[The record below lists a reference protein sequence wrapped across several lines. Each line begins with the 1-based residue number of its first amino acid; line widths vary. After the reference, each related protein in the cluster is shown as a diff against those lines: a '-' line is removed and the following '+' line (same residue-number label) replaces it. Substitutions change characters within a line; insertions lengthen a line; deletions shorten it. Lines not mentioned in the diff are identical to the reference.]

1 MTIAV
6 STLGAVIADDEP
18 LARSHLRTLLED
30 CGVRT
35 LGECSTGREA
45 VAAAQSRPDLLC
57 LDVRMPDL
65 DGLDVARRVR
75 TAIRSDMRDA
85 RPVIVFTT
93 GYADYA
99 APAFDLDAAD
109 YLLKPLTAA
118 RVEEAVRRVRARLS
132 RPAGSEMSKVPRVFL
147 PQDDHHVALAPEA
160 IRYAVAHQRFCEVH
174 TDGETHRLRAR
185 LSRLEEL
192 LAPYGFVRTHRA
204 YLVNLRRVRALVPW
218 SRHVASVL
226 LDDGGETHIPV
237 AKSRLS
243 VLRRSVVWIAAGGG
257 RPAGRSSR

>member
-1 MTIAV
+1 MPRRP
-6 STLGAVIADDEP
+6 D
-18 LARSHLRTLLED
+18 ARSR
-30 CGVRT
+30 R
-35 LGECSTGREA
+35 
-45 VAAAQSRPDLLC
+45 
-57 LDVRMPDL
+57 
-65 DGLDVARRVR
+65 ARRR
-75 TAIRSDMRDA
+75 PACAYGRPLGYARYTAGDRLHK
-85 RPVIVFTT
+85 

-109 YLLKPLTAA
+109 YLIKPLTAA
-118 RVEEAVRRVRARLS
+118 RVEEAVRRVRSRLS
-132 RPAGSEMSKVPRVFL
+132 RPAGPEIARAEMSKVPRVFL
-147 PQDDHHVALAPEA
+147 PQDDHHVALAPEV

-204 YLVNLRRVRALVPW
+204 YLVNLHRVRALVPW

-243 VLRRSVVWIAAGGG
+243 VFRRSVVWIAAGGG
-257 RPAGRSSR
+257 RPRGRPSR